1 MNFDLLLLKTPWRL
15 QDCGS
20 VAATLGVWH
29 GVFLLVVIL
38 EKELMEH
45 SVEISSKVF
54 RAGLKVRKSLTA
66 YKISIFDMDFTESL
80 K

>member
-1 MNFDLLLLKTPWRL
+1 
-15 QDCGS
+15 
-20 VAATLGVWH
+20 
-29 GVFLLVVIL
+29 
-38 EKELMEH
+38 MEH